1 MPGKVVAGAL
11 ALRRLGRYK
20 LHGMIPIRTDRRNE
34 HTPWVNYALIAA
46 NVLVF
51 VFVQKM
57 GRAYG
62 SQGGLFQPLHPD
74 EPTVQ
79 HFFTSMFMH
88 GGWDHLLGNM
98 LFLWVFGNA
107 VNDAFGHLGYL
118 AFYLAGGLTAGV
130 GYVVLSGS
138 APVLG
143 ASGAISA
150 VTGAFLVLFP
160 RVRVTVLF
168 IFFYIVPFEITSLV
182 FLLFQLIWN
191 LYYTVFRLDGGGVAY
206 AAHAAGY
213 VFGIGIV
220 ALLLWGRLLPRDVY
234 DLLSLIRTWRRRL
247 GYRRLVSGGYDAF
260 SPGPGRLRRP
270 PPGPGVAPALRP
282 VQPTASPREQ
292 ELRARIAVAHRQR
305 DFATAAG
312 AYLELVQ
319 LASDAVL
326 PLPQQL
332 DVANYLMSTH
342 QYPAA
347 ADAYERF
354 LRHYS
359 NYEYVGDIRLMLG
372 LLYSRY
378 LRQDERAE
386 MYLAR
391 AVPDLFDASKLE
403 LAQAEL
409 AEVRRRLGR

>member
-1 MPGKVVAGAL
+1 
-11 ALRRLGRYK
+11 
-20 LHGMIPIRTDRRNE
+20 MIPIRTDRRNE
-34 HTPWVNYALIAA
+34 RTPWMNYGLIAA

-51 VFVQKM
+51 IFVQKM
-57 GRAYG
+57 GRSYG
-62 SQGGLFQPLHPD
+62 AEGGFFRPLHPD
-74 EPTVQ
+74 EPTVV

-118 AFYLAGGLTAGV
+118 AFYLAGGLTASI
-130 GYVVLSGS
+130 GYVVLSGT
-138 APVLG
+138 AQVLG

-160 RVRVTVLF
+160 RVRVTVVVIWL
-168 IFFYIVPFEITSLV
+168 YIIPFEISSLV
-182 FLLFQLIWN
+182 FLALQFIWN
-191 LYYTVFRLDGGGVAY
+191 LFAAFKEMGGGVAY
-206 AAHAAGY
+206 VAHAAGY
-213 VFGIGIV
+213 VFGIGVV
-220 ALLLWGRLLPRDVY
+220 ALLLWARLLPRDVY

-247 GYRRLVSGGYDAF
+247 GYQRMVSGGYDPF
-260 SPGPGRLRRP
+260 SPHLGRMRRP
-270 PPGPGVAPALRP
+270 PTGWPVAE
-282 VQPTASPREQ
+282 TEPRQAPPQAGQLER
-292 ELRARIAVAHRQR
+292 ELRARIAEAHRRR
-305 DFATAAG
+305 DFATAAE

-319 LASDAVL
+319 LVDDAVL

-354 LRHYS
+354 LRHYG

-378 LRQDERAE
+378 LSQDERAE

-391 AVPDLFDASKLE
+391 AIPDLFDASKLE
-403 LAQAEL
+403 LAQTEL